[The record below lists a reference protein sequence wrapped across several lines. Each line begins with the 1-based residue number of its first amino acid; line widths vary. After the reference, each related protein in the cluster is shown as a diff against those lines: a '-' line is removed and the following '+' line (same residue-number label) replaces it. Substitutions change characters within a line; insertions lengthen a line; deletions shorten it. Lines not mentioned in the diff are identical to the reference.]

1 MEADEWYLQ
10 TCAVPDVIV
19 EMCLRLFTSIHSD
32 DLYGAGGGVHEKQ
45 EAFISVDSFELRV
58 VSVAYDFAV
67 YARYGSI
74 GGC

>member
-19 EMCLRLFTSIHSD
+19 EMCLCLFTSIHGD
-32 DLYGAGGGVHEKQ
+32 DLDGAGGGVHEEQ
-45 EAFISVDSFELRV
+45 EAFITVDSFELRGI
-58 VSVAYDFAV
+58 SVAYDFAV
-67 YARYGSI
+67 DARDGSV